1 MKHYVHDM
9 KRNLKYKKMKHNV
22 YNMKRNLKYKN
33 RLVEAK
39 DKLTYD

>member
-1 MKHYVHDM
+1 MKHNVYDL

-22 YNMKRNLKYKN
+22 YDMKRNLKYKN